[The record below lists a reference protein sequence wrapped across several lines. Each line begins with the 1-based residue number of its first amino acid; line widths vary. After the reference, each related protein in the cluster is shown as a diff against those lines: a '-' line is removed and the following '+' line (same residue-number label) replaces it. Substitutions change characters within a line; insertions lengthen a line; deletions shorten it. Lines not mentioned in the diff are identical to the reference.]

1 VCAAWMLTRWIE
13 NIVPRLFFVISRR
26 NAMNDSNKPNHIIA
40 TVAGVALGLLAAIVV
55 VFMGVQSWDIRTV
68 VYSAAG
74 AAIVVGGLVYVLL
87 NRYFANRTLDD
98 D

>member
-1 VCAAWMLTRWIE
+1 
-13 NIVPRLFFVISRR
+13 
-26 NAMNDSNKPNHIIA
+26 MNDSNKPNHIIA